1 MSNDIDDDDVG
12 SLDST
17 SFSSVWPFD
26 TSFDTDILTG
36 DLVDVGSLDS
46 TTFSSTWPEE
56 SKVTIDEQGVTLTD
70 DADIVIN
77 GKSLTQTLNTLE
89 ERLLI
94 LQPDFEM
101 MEQYPALKAA
111 YEQYKLIEKLLRD
124 GQKRS

>member
-1 MSNDIDDDDVG
+1 MSDDIDDDDVG
-12 SLDST
+12 SLST
-17 SFSSVWPFD
+17 SFSPTWPFD

-56 SKVTIDEQGVTLTD
+56 AKVTIDEQGVTLTD

-94 LQPDFEM
+94 LQPDFEK

-111 YEQYKLIEKLLRD
+111 YEQYKLIEKLLHD